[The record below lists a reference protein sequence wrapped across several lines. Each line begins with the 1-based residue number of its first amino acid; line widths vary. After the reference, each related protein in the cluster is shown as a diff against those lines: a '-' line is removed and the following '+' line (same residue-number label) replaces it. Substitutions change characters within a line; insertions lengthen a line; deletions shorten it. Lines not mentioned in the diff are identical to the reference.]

1 MKFRLIT
8 LGLLAFAATAHADVQ
23 VNFLNPDKFIDIK
36 DNNGFRDES
45 VLKDIEKHFVEQ
57 AQKYLPGKD
66 VRIDVTDV
74 DLAGNVEPLWR
85 SATWVRV
92 MRSVTL
98 PSIWLNYEVRE
109 DGKVVREGKATLRDM
124 NYQEGFSNYFSNDSL
139 RYEKRMIDRWFQSE
153 FRMTTAAAAT
163 TPR

>member
-74 DLAGNVEPLWR
+74 DLAGNVDADPLK
-85 SATWVRV
+85 
-92 MRSVTL
+92 VTITIEEEHDRDH
-98 PSIWLNYEVRE
+98 PDARPPRERE
-109 DGKVVREGKATLRDM
+109 DPAPVRPVDESGGGGCSCRVGQAD
-124 NYQEGFSNYFSNDSL
+124 EP
-139 RYEKRMIDRWFQSE
+139 
-153 FRMTTAAAAT
+153 AAAAFLLLT
-163 TPR
+163 AAVSLTRRRRRA